1 MFFAAAAPAG
11 VSRLPGV
18 TGAPLPISFM
28 SDFGLRDEFVGVV
41 HGVIASLAPQCRVID
56 LNHGVPPGD
65 IRGGALTLLRAIQY
79 MPPGVALAVVDPGV
93 GTDRRA
99 VAAETDWGFLVGP
112 DNGLLSPAAALLGG
126 AGRVFSI
133 ENPEVM
139 LPSAS
144 RTFEGR
150 DRFAPAAALL
160 ASGGAEPGELGPEI
174 DPRTLTPLLLPLSEV
189 SEGRVEGVAWWV
201 DGYGNVQT
209 NISPEDMAEAGMS
222 PGDQLSVQV
231 GPMKHRTPWADA
243 YADAASGRPL
253 LHVDSAGLMALAVR
267 GGRADEHFTIGAGTA
282 VSFIREQPPA
292 AARSTG

>member
-1 MFFAAAAPAG
+1 MTAAP
-11 VSRLPGV
+11 
-18 TGAPLPISFM
+18 PLPIAFM
-28 SDFGLRDEFVGVV
+28 SDFGRRDEFVGVV

-56 LNHGVPPGD
+56 LSHGVPPGD
-65 IRGGALTLLRAIQY
+65 IRWGALMLLRAIQY

-99 VAAETDWGFLVGP
+99 VAAETGWGWLVGP

-126 AGRVFSI
+126 ARRVFSI

-139 LPSAS
+139 LPAAG

-160 ASGGAEPGELGPEI
+160 ASGQVEPRGLGSEV
-174 DPRTLTPLLLPLSEV
+174 DPHTLTPLLLPLSEV
-189 SEGRVEGVAWWV
+189 SKGKVEGLAWWV

-209 NISPEDMAEAGMS
+209 NISPEDMKEAGMP
-222 PGDQLSVQV
+222 PGEHLMVQV
-231 GPMKHRTPWADA
+231 GPMKHRTPWLES
-243 YADAASGRPL
+243 YADAAPGRPL

-267 GGRADEHFTIGAGTA
+267 GGRADEHFTIGAGTP
-282 VSFIREQPPA
+282 VVITRE
-292 AARSTG
+292 

>member
-1 MFFAAAAPAG
+1 MPPA

-18 TGAPLPISFM
+18 TGSPLPIAFM
-28 SDFGLRDEFVGVV
+28 SDFGWRDEFVGVV

-56 LNHGVPPGD
+56 LSHGVAPGD
-65 IRGGALTLLRAIQY
+65 IRGGALTLLRAVQY
-79 MPPGVALAVVDPGV
+79 MPPGVVLAVVDPGV
-93 GTDRRA
+93 GTGRRA
-99 VAAETDWGFLVGP
+99 VAAETEWGFLVGP

-139 LPSAS
+139 LPSVGS
-144 RTFEGR
+144 VGRTFEGR

-160 ASGGAEPGELGPEI
+160 ASGGAEPGELGPEV

-189 SEGRVEGVAWWV
+189 SEGRVDGLAWWV

-209 NISPEDMAEAGMS
+209 NISPEDMAAAGMS
-222 PGDQLSVQV
+222 PGGRLSVQV
-231 GPMKHRTPWADA
+231 GPMKHRILWAEA
-243 YADAASGRPL
+243 YADEAPGRPL

-267 GGRADEHFTIGAGTA
+267 GGRADEHFTLAAGTS
-282 VSFIREQPPA
+282 VSILRAPPDA
-292 AARSTG
+292 AAE